1 MTIDQQ
7 RIDLF
12 RSLFRG
18 RTDVFAVRWEKG
30 NKSGYVPSWNVDPY
44 HYRLHQAKGGTFSN
58 YPDKTYRELT
68 DSQIR
73 KHLEGEQFLG
83 IYPLL
88 PDDTSYFIASDFDGE
103 RWLPECQMFIKA
115 CNELDIP
122 AYLERSRSGNGGHVW
137 IFFSEAYS
145 AFKSRR
151 IITSILQRIGVFSVF
166 DKNSSFDR
174 LFPNQ
179 DSLSRKGFGNL
190 IAVPLHGKS
199 VAKGNNCFIDPVT
212 SEPYPDQWEFLN
224 TIKRISTAHLD
235 RFFAADRRSDAP
247 QDSKPSGTLTIT
259 LANKISLNRNA
270 IPLSLINFLKEELNF
285 ANSEFLIKKKLGKNT
300 WGTQRNFKVVEEHD
314 NQVSIP
320 RGTIGKLLRFCKD
333 NRIDYKFADE
343 RTKMPPIVFVS
354 NIKLKPHQQEA
365 FEATTKKDFGVIVA
379 PPGSGKTVLGLSIIA
394 SKTRPALI
402 IVHRKQLADQ
412 WMERIETFLGI
423 QKKDI
428 GKVSAGKAKVGRCI
442 TVAMVQS
449 LNKIID
455 SQEGAALQ
463 KAFGTILID
472 ECHHVPAESY
482 RNTISKLH
490 SFYLYGLT
498 ATPFRKY
505 NDGKLIFIHIGD
517 VISEVKSSQIENQ
530 PRARIIVRNT
540 GLAVPFNYKTDK
552 FETLSKILVHDS
564 LRNKQIIEDVIAEL
578 NERKKVVIISER
590 KDHIDTLNQYLKQFY
605 ETVAL
610 SGEDSEPSR
619 NTKWRLLKDGHFQVL
634 ITTGQYFGEGTDLS
648 NISTV
653 FLVYPFSFEGKL
665 IQYIGRVQRSEIAPT
680 IYDYRDY
687 KVAYLEMLFQ
697 KRNLFYR
704 KLYREGTLFDQQ
716 DIPDESKYV
725 STVEVTV
732 KVPIESLIFGFGVI
746 SFKYTLAQVNS
757 EAEFEVENREMR
769 PEFEVLKP
777 YFAKYLKTKNVKVN
791 LVCKTEQSKLKSY
804 VAFSSDL
811 DKINRELVEAVRF
824 RFVRKNVVGR
834 IPDASSGGLLDID
847 ELQDSVAGDK
857 LFKSGEEL
865 LDEILKLKDARHYH
879 QLRYLAERHDSDV
892 LKVRFVLLPFSF
904 VFLLTGQEQ
913 YHVVWET
920 LDTEEGTYIWHVD
933 KNKTLLKNLLRKV
946 DKDLNFIRAKGRQ
959 AFIDG
964 QPDSFSKILH
974 DYTDLRKGLIIW
986 KDQMQ
991 SRLV

>member
-12 RSLFRG
+12 RSLFQG
-18 RTDVFAVRWEKG
+18 RNDVFAVRWEKG
-30 NKSGYVPSWNVDPY
+30 NKSGYMPSYKFDPY
-44 HYRLHQAKGGTFSN
+44 HYRLHKAKGGTLSN
-58 YPDKTYRELT
+58 YPDKTYQVLT
-68 DSQIR
+68 DDQMR
-73 KHLEGEQFLG
+73 KHLQGEQFLG
-83 IYPLL
+83 IYPLM
-88 PDDTSYFIASDFDGE
+88 PDNSSFFIASDFDGE
-103 RWLPECQMFIKA
+103 TWLAECQKFINA
-115 CNELDIP
+115 CRELDIP

-137 IFFSEAYS
+137 IFFAEAYA

-151 IITSILQRIGVFSVF
+151 IVTSILETTGAFSIF
-166 DKNSSFDR
+166 DKASSFDR

-179 DSLSRKGFGNL
+179 DSLSGKGFGNL
-190 IAVPLHGKS
+190 IAIPLHGK
-199 VAKGNNCFIDPVT
+199 AIANGNNCFIDPVT
-212 SEPYPDQWEFLN
+212 SEPYPDQWAFLK

-235 RFFAADRRSDAP
+235 RLFAAARRSDAL
-247 QDSKPSGTLTIT
+247 QESKPASTLTIA
-259 LANKISLNRNA
+259 LANKINLNRNA

-320 RGTIGKLLRFCKD
+320 RGAIGKLLRFCKD
-333 NRIDYKFADE
+333 NRIDYKFVDE
-343 RTKMPPIVFVS
+343 RTKTPPIGFVS
-354 NIKLKPHQQEA
+354 NIKLKPHQHEA

-394 SKTRPALI
+394 DKMQPALI

-412 WMERIETFLGI
+412 WIERIETFLGI
-423 QKKDI
+423 QKRDI

-455 SQEGAALQ
+455 SPEGAALR
-463 KAFGTILID
+463 KAFGTIIID
-472 ECHHVPAESY
+472 ECHHVPAECY
-482 RNTISKLH
+482 RNTISKLY

-578 NERKKVVIISER
+578 NVRKKVVIISER

-610 SGEDSEPSR
+610 SGEDSEQSR

-687 KVAYLEMLFQ
+687 KIPYLEMLFQ
-697 KRNLFYR
+697 KRNVFYR

-716 DIPDESKYV
+716 DIPDEAKNV

-732 KVPIESLIFGFGVI
+732 KVPIESLIFGFGVV

-777 YFAKYLKTKNVKVN
+777 YFAKYLKTKSVKVN
-791 LVCKTEQSKLKSY
+791 LVCKIEQSKLKSY

-824 RFVRKNVVGR
+824 RFVRKNLVGR

-847 ELQDSVAGDK
+847 GLQDSAAGDK

-879 QLRYLAERHDSDV
+879 QLRYLAERHDRGV

-904 VFLLTGQEQ
+904 VFLLTGREQ

-920 LDTEEGTYIWHVD
+920 LDTEEATYIWHVD
-933 KNKTLLKNLLRKV
+933 KNKALLKGLLRKI
-946 DKDLNFIRAKGRQ
+946 DHDLNLIRAKGRQ
-959 AFIDG
+959 AFIDR

-974 DYTDLRKGLIIW
+974 DYTDLRRGLIIW